1 MKCAGLQFPSIINCV
16 GKVGV
21 FGSFPW
27 DLLLRDLE
35 VRTIIRGIFPH
46 ILSVE
51 KVTHQKAGRK
61 TGRSWEKLEEM
72 PGCSQPGRTISCSP
86 N

>member
-1 MKCAGLQFPSIINCV
+1 M
-16 GKVGV
+16 

-27 DLLLRDLE
+27 EMLRTLE
-35 VRTIIRGIFPH
+35 VRTMIRGVFPH
-46 ILSVE
+46 ILSAE
-51 KVTHQKAGRK
+51 KVSHQKAGRK

-72 PGCSQPGRTISCSP
+72 PGCSQPGRRISCSP

>member
-1 MKCAGLQFPSIINCV
+1 MPGFQQKKNVLGFNSHPLLIVQEQ
-16 GKVGV
+16 VGV
-21 FGSFPW
+21 FGFFPW
-27 DLLLRDLE
+27 EMLLRALE
-35 VRTIIRGIFPH
+35 VRTINRGIFPH

-72 PGCSQPGRTISCSP
+72 PGCS
-86 N
+86 

>member
-1 MKCAGLQFPSIINCV
+1 M
-16 GKVGV
+16 

-27 DLLLRDLE
+27 EMLRALE

-46 ILSVE
+46 ILSVG

-72 PGCSQPGRTISCSP
+72 PGCWQPGRTISCSP

>member
-1 MKCAGLQFPSIINCV
+1 MPGFQQKKNVLGFNSHPLLIVQEQ
-16 GKVGV
+16 VGV

-27 DLLLRDLE
+27 EMLLRALE
-35 VRTIIRGIFPH
+35 VRTINRGIFPH

-72 PGCSQPGRTISCSP
+72 PGCS
-86 N
+86 